1 LGGGSFRIDSDINPP
16 RVKARFGAVVV
27 VPAPPFVIRRSLR
40 IVSEPET
47 DYERALGWWHTVHLR
62 ERNGAL
68 SGVHAVVYSK
78 VVDTAGIVRD
88 VMLRQ
93 LFLASMVALKFYF

>member
-1 LGGGSFRIDSDINPP
+1 
-16 RVKARFGAVVV
+16 
-27 VPAPPFVIRRSLR
+27 
-40 IVSEPET
+40 VSEPET

-68 SGVHAVVYSK
+68 SGVHAVVCSK
-78 VVDTAGIVRD
+78 VVDTGIVRA
-88 VMLRQ
+88 VILRQ